1 MTRQKRILIVD
12 DSDAMRRMLATIL
25 RSLDYFCLQ
34 ASNGIEAIHALSQQQ
49 VDLVITDLEMPIAN
63 GLELIDHM
71 VRDERLRGIPVL
83 VCTAREDDP
92 ALVEQLSSV
101 GVHGILT
108 KPVSAAQLLAMTSSL
123 VKS

>member
-1 MTRQKRILIVD
+1 MTRQNRILIVD
-12 DSDAMRRMLATIL
+12 DSDAMRRMLTAML

-34 ASNGIEAIHALSQQQ
+34 ASNGIEAIHALSQQR

-63 GLELIDHM
+63 GLELISHM
-71 VRDERLRGIPVL
+71 GHDERLRHIPVL

-92 ALVEQLSSV
+92 ALVEELSSV
-101 GVHGILT
+101 GVHGKMT
-108 KPVSAAQLLAMTSSL
+108 KPVSAAQLLAMTSRL